1 MAESRN
7 DRNKNRTRLAP
18 PTSYEVGYGKPP
30 ASTRFQPGQSGNP
43 RGRPKGAKN
52 RLPTLS
58 EERLKTIVIEEAYRT
73 IKVRDGDRNVS
84 VSMATAIIRALA
96 VNAAKGNNRAA
107 LLFST
112 LLQTTEREN
121 RELHNQ
127 WLDSALTYKIE
138 WGKELS
144 RRKRLGIVAEDP
156 IPHPDDIVI
165 NARTG
170 KVSVLGPMTRRRRTS
185 TMPPQS

>member
-1 MAESRN
+1 M
-7 DRNKNRTRLAP
+7 
-18 PTSYEVGYGKPP
+18 
-30 ASTRFQPGQSGNP
+30 
-43 RGRPKGAKN
+43 
-52 RLPTLS
+52 
-58 EERLKTIVIEEAYRT
+58 TIVIEEAYRT
-73 IKVRDGDRNVS
+73 IKVRDGDTNVP
-84 VSMATAIIRALA
+84 VSMATAITRALA

-112 LLQTTEREN
+112 LLQNTEREN

-138 WGKELS
+138 WGKELA
-144 RRKRLGIVAEDP
+144 RRKRFGIVAEDP

-170 KVSVLGPMTRRRRTS
+170 KVSVLGPMTREEKDLYDAAAEPRDDLAGGILEAEAELLRTS
-185 TMPPQS
+185 DPHERNLITAEVEDNRKLIDRIDQLIPSRKPLDWMK